1 MTAKKTD
8 SSPLLSALDSQS
20 SQLELKAEIQSG
32 ENLWELDSRALLD
45 FLTGRRTADF
55 GTFLAQARDCGR
67 LLAAFVPPEGFSA
80 PAAAEPPS
88 LNELTLKNLAAGSLA
103 DYYRLALGREKPANY
118 ADRAAGPAADNFP
131 RGPES
136 LRPALRALERQIQA
150 LEKSIDELERAWPA
164 TKPGFQSAVS
174 PLEKRLD
181 KFKASRIKL
190 LRAAQLWPR
199 LKRQASAWP
208 REAALIWQRAQRL
221 ERAVKLCL
229 KSLELLKDESEDGQ
243 ASCRLDRVS
252 RGVGRLSSDLASAVG
267 RARLIVEDSA
277 SLGGDLRALASDLD
291 KFLTVAAD
299 GSQSRWDWPELGR
312 KLSFRLTRCEKQDED
327 LRLQAVEAASGLS
340 SALGA
345 LAEAERR
352 LAGRRPAEAAERLR
366 TVSRGV
372 ESLWTELIETRRE
385 LARLYFAVPL
395 HLAYPEY
402 LEEAFLSA
410 ASTLGRTQ
418 SLLEDLRQSL
428 SVAAGR
434 LPGAGRLRAEAEEVA
449 EKLSILPS
457 RSADLKLAQLRL
469 KALLGAVE
477 KNRRLAGAELEL
489 ERGRKDNLR
498 LTRRLKD
505 AAAEK
510 ERLSQQLRLAGQTL
524 GELGLMKAR
533 LLKVAEAKNQLL
545 RLTEQ
550 RRQSLVEENASL
562 KAERQDL
569 LEKSSRLAALYTAEK
584 RKLKRLTEEIKLK
597 EGLLSSRAQ
606 LLNEAQA
613 SRRDL
618 QQSLNQTKLQLD
630 DSERQRQELEE
641 RINNQGLILEGV
653 LAQSEGLGAELAG
666 RQRNLEKISRLRLSE
681 AEKAARLRRRLDLL
695 AEAHRALQKAADRRD
710 RRLELAE
717 ESGRLAVAALGR
729 RQENIIRLAASRR
742 QLRAQLGEARLQL
755 AQMEKQR
762 LDLVERLQQAQA
774 AESEAREL
782 KLEKETLSAE
792 LAQLRAELQEDLTP
806 FIKLLAASL
815 WQSQAELKRL
825 KSGADEAWPEDFQFK
840 APAGELGRLQRQLES
855 AEEERL
861 RQTRLAGE
869 QADLLRQELKEA
881 RAARDEVAGRNL
893 ELIQTVSSLSSRQEK
908 LRRALKLMKERGG
921 QRRDSSSL
929 ARLEPLTL
937 HFLNEAEAA
946 LAAQPDE
953 LSAQLLAQMRRRCL
967 SLGSGSDG
975 ELIDP
980 QLQSQLERLGPLV
993 SFLARSFLDAVSQ
1006 LAQARGERASLAAEL
1021 DKLSLSGRALAESL
1035 KSREEEVAELR
1046 GEAFNLTRQRDA
1058 LDLKAAAAEEQIE
1071 SLSAQLAQ
1079 ADRNLAENDGR
1090 LEASWAALNYL
1101 GSKADD
1107 AVGRLKSRLEDQ
1119 GRQLRQLSERLSQR
1133 DEKIRQLELRQDQAA
1148 LLYWLILTR
1157 ALAESQTQA
1166 AAEAPGEAEII
1177 QLKVPAPRS
1186 PDETAA
1192 EENAAEEGESQSPHR
1207 LEGLKKA
1214 AGRGLLSLILAGA
1227 LILSEQPPAES
1238 SQASFIFSPP
1248 AAEAALVTRLDSPY
1262 IGRSVSLDLIAPSVR
1277 LAGTKEVER
1286 TVTELVQS
1294 LANSHQLSTGEFL
1307 SLVRSVRNQTE
1318 TVQLKDFEG
1327 RLGALAL
1334 LRSHFPKMSLQ
1345 MAAWPAE
1352 LLSPEKLTAL
1362 MKSAADF
1369 KINEGAFW
1377 ERLFFDYLA
1386 RLDQGQALKALLAQ
1400 LGQKKILA
1408 AEPRYE
1414 FAGRLAPLI
1423 DLENMGPERFT
1434 EFLAGHIKSS
1444 WPDAGGPNRE
1454 RAGLRLAGSIYFAAR
1469 LFRLP
1474 LTLLASCLHGEAELK
1489 RVDYFGRGSTEAI
1502 IERCAYL
1509 RGLAHDIGLNWQPDR
1524 PALCDLDRLMQEAA
1538 GETGLEAEE
1547 IYRKKMLLIQAYN
1560 KKLSSSHDLLS
1571 SLEEGRES
1579 AFSGRRA
1586 GLRVPLKTRR
1596 SAASAAS
1603 AAAETE
1609 PNFILTGET

>member
-88 LNELTLKNLAAGSLA
+88 LDEQTLKNLAAGSLA
-103 DYYRLALGREKPANY
+103 DYYRLALGREKASNY

-150 LEKSIDELERAWPA
+150 VEKSIDELERAWPA
-164 TKPGFQSAVS
+164 TKPGFQNAVS

-181 KFKASRIKL
+181 KFKTSRIKL

-208 REAALIWQRAQRL
+208 REAVLIWQRAQRL

-229 KSLELLKDESEDGQ
+229 KSLELVRDEDEDGQ
-243 ASCRLDRVS
+243 AFSGRDRVS
-252 RGVGRLSSDLASAVG
+252 RGVGRLSSELASAVG
-267 RARLIVEDSA
+267 RAKLIVEDSA
-277 SLGGDLRALASDLD
+277 SLGEDLRTLASDLD

-299 GSQSRWDWPELGR
+299 GSQSRWDWEELGR
-312 KLSFRLTRCEKQDED
+312 KLSRRLTHCEKQDD
-327 LRLQAVEAASGLS
+327 ALRLQAVEAASVLS
-340 SALGA
+340 SSLGA

-352 LAGRRPAEAAERLR
+352 LAGRRQAEAAERLR

-372 ESLWTELIETRRE
+372 EALWAELIETRRE

-402 LEEAFLSA
+402 LEQAFLSA

-418 SLLEDLRQSL
+418 ALLEDLRHKL

-434 LPGAGRLRAEAEEVA
+434 LPGSGRLQAEAEEMA
-449 EKLSILPS
+449 EKLSLLPS
-457 RSADLKLAQLRL
+457 RSADLKLAQIRL

-477 KNRRLAGAELEL
+477 KNRRLAGAELDL
-489 ERGRKDNLR
+489 ERGRRENLR
-498 LTRRLKD
+498 LRRRLKA

-510 ERLSQQLRLAGQTL
+510 ERLSQQLHLAGQTL

-545 RLTEQ
+545 RLTEE
-550 RRQSLVEENASL
+550 RHQSLVEENAFL
-562 KAERQDL
+562 KAERLDFM
-569 LEKSSRLAALYTAEK
+569 EKSSRLSTLYTVEK
-584 RKLKRLTEEIKLK
+584 RNLKRLTKDIELK
-597 EGLLSSRAQ
+597 EGLLSSRTQ
-606 LLNEAQA
+606 LLAEAQA

-618 QQSLNQTKLQLD
+618 EQSLAQTKLQLD
-630 DSERQRQELEE
+630 ESERQRQELEE
-641 RINNQGLILEGV
+641 RLNSQGQILEGV

-666 RQRNLEKISRLRLSE
+666 RQRGLEKISRLRLSW

-695 AEAHRALQKAADRRD
+695 SEAHRALQKAADRRD

-717 ESGRLAVAALGR
+717 ESGRLAAEALGR
-729 RQENIIRLAASRR
+729 RQENIIRLAASQRK
-742 QLRAQLGEARLQL
+742 LRAQLGEARLKL
-755 AQMEKQR
+755 AEMEKQR

-774 AESEAREL
+774 AESKARKL
-782 KLEKETLSAE
+782 KLERETLSAE
-792 LAQLRAELQEDLTP
+792 LSQLKSELQDDLTP

-815 WQSQAELKRL
+815 WQSQAELSRL
-825 KSGADEAWPEDFQFK
+825 KAGAAETWPEDFKFSP
-840 APAGELGRLQRQLES
+840 PAGELGRLKRQLES
-855 AEEERL
+855 VEEERL

-869 QADLLRQELKEA
+869 QADMLRQELKQA
-881 RAARDEVAGRNL
+881 RAARDEVVARNL
-893 ELIQTVSSLSSRQEK
+893 KLMQTVSTLSSRQEK
-908 LRRALKLMKERGG
+908 LQRALKLMKERGG
-921 QRRDSSSL
+921 QKRDLSSL

-946 LAAQPDE
+946 LATQPDE

-967 SLGSGSDG
+967 SLGSGSYD
-975 ELIDP
+975 ELMDP

-1046 GEAFNLTRQRDA
+1046 DEAFNLTRQRDA
-1058 LDLKAAAAEEQIE
+1058 LELKAAAGEEQIE
-1071 SLSAQLAQ
+1071 SLSEQLAQ

-1107 AVGRLKSRLEDQ
+1107 AVGRLKSHLEDQ
-1119 GRQLRQLSERLSQR
+1119 GRQLRQLRERLSQR
-1133 DEKIRQLELRQDQAA
+1133 DEKIRELELRQDQAA
-1148 LLYWLILTR
+1148 LLYWLIITR
-1157 ALAESQTQA
+1157 ALDESPAPA
-1166 AAEAPGEAEII
+1166 AAEPLEGEIIRLKAPVPQSPGEAAATE
-1177 QLKVPAPRS
+1177 PNAS
-1186 PDETAA
+1186 GDGET
-1192 EENAAEEGESQSPHR
+1192 QSLNR

-1214 AGRGLLSLILAGA
+1214 AGRGLLTLILAGA

-1248 AAEAALVTRLDSPY
+1248 TAEAALVTRLDSPY

-1277 LAGTKEVER
+1277 LAGAKAVER
-1286 TVTELVQS
+1286 TVTELVRN
-1294 LANSHQLSTGEFL
+1294 LAEAHQISAGEFL
-1307 SLVRSVRNQTE
+1307 SLVRSVRGQTE
-1318 TVQLKDFEG
+1318 TVQLKEFEG

-1352 LLSPEKLTAL
+1352 ALSPEKLTAL

-1369 KINEGAFW
+1369 KSHEGAFW

-1400 LGQKKILA
+1400 LGQKKVLA

-1414 FAGRLAPLI
+1414 FAGRLAPLS
-1423 DLENMGPERFT
+1423 DLENMGSERFI

-1469 LFRLP
+1469 IFRLP
-1474 LTLLASCLHGEAELK
+1474 LTLLASCLHGEAEAK
-1489 RVDYFGRGSTEAI
+1489 RADYFGRGSTEAI

-1509 RGLAHDIGLNWQPDR
+1509 RGLAHDIGLNWQPGR

-1538 GETGLEAEE
+1538 VETGLEAEE

-1571 SLEEGRES
+1571 NLEEGRES
-1579 AFSGRRA
+1579 AFNGRRA

-1596 SAASAAS
+1596 SAAPLASSAL
-1603 AAAETE
+1603 ETE
-1609 PNFILTGET
+1609 PNFILTGEK